1 MDWLIRT
8 LRVPASESKMGF
20 VLALCAVT
28 MSILSLAVAWQA
40 QIISRQ
46 QDVIQWL
53 AKLKLGI

>member
-8 LRVPASESKMGF
+8 FRVPASESKMGL

-28 MSILSLAVAWQA
+28 MSILSLALAWQA

-46 QDVIQWL
+46 HEVIQWL
-53 AKLKLGI
+53 AKLKLGV